1 MHPLLYYY
9 YYIAILLPYCPPRSP
24 PCNLTSDTPP
34 PSRPR
39 GRDILP
45 SHPQV
50 PLPSLTFQ
58 GRYIP
63 LSSLSSLSFQSR
75 NIPPSSLSLQG
86 RDIPLSLPPATF
98 QEGTLITDGSDRF
111 LGGTRWCVPVWRTY
125 DTKLDVCDKIWQRI
139 GVAAKTE
146 LSFEKLWRFSGRN
159 LHIVNLYYAK
169 PRLQMILIVHP
180 VDEASTSERGIMIWR
195 GLRIL
200 RRTSIIG
207 YCF

>member
-50 PLPSLTFQ
+50 LLSRVGTSHFQVLVPLVSRARTFHPQ
-58 GRYIP
+58 VSVYRVGSSHFQVLLP
-63 LSSLSSLSFQSR
+63 LIFRAGDADVLNSHPQVSVSE
-75 NIPPSSLSLQG
+75 G

-98 QEGTLITDGSDRF
+98 QEGTLITDVFRSLPRSHAIM
-111 LGGTRWCVPVWRTY
+111 CAIV
-125 DTKLDVCDKIWQRI
+125 KDV
-139 GVAAKTE
+139 
-146 LSFEKLWRFSGRN
+146 
-159 LHIVNLYYAK
+159 
-169 PRLQMILIVHP
+169 
-180 VDEASTSERGIMIWR
+180 
-195 GLRIL
+195 
-200 RRTSIIG
+200 
-207 YCF
+207 

>member
-9 YYIAILLPYCPPRSP
+9 YNIAILLPYCPPRSP

-98 QEGTLITDGSDRF
+98 QEGTLITDVFRSLPRSHAIMCASVKDVWYKIR
-111 LGGTRWCVPVWRTY
+111 CVPQ
-125 DTKLDVCDKIWQRI
+125 KLAKDWSSRKNRAIIWETVTLFR
-139 GVAAKTE
+139 E
-146 LSFEKLWRFSGRN
+146 EPPL
-159 LHIVNLYYAK
+159 VNLYYAK
-169 PRLQMILIVHP
+169 PCLQMILISLH
-180 VDEASTSERGIMIWR
+180 VDVARTSERGIMIWL
-195 GLRIL
+195 GLRLLI
-200 RRTSIIG
+200 RTS
-207 YCF
+207 

>member
-1 MHPLLYYY
+1 MLHNVDTQSLVAYKVHVSQCSIAFKGNCRRRNTRDLCTPGWLHAAPFAPPLYPTSTYIIHQLLYHY

-50 PLPSLTFQ
+50 PLSSLTFQ

-111 LGGTRWCVPVWRTY
+111 LGGTR
-125 DTKLDVCDKIWQRI
+125 
-139 GVAAKTE
+139 
-146 LSFEKLWRFSGRN
+146 
-159 LHIVNLYYAK
+159 
-169 PRLQMILIVHP
+169 
-180 VDEASTSERGIMIWR
+180 
-195 GLRIL
+195 
-200 RRTSIIG
+200 
-207 YCF
+207 